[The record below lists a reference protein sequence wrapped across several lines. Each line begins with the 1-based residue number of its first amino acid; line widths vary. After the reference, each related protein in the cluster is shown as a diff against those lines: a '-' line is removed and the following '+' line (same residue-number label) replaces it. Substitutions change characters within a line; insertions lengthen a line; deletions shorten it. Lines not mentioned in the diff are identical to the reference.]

1 MHLTVKLILRYSY
14 FGLLLTGLFC
24 FPAKAL
30 PELKKDSSKVEIRS
44 IPVDNLVVY
53 KSDKNFQYTIQGA
66 SGMSVWDRFWRWFW
80 FQAGE
85 LMERK
90 GVRIS
95 MKILMYVLPVII
107 LAYAILRFMGMEK
120 VMLWISGQKS
130 TNPAFDFTED
140 NIYGIDFS
148 QEIEDAVAQGR
159 YRDATRL
166 NYLKAL
172 RTLSDTGRIKWN
184 KNKTNIDY
192 AHELGGSSFSHAFAD
207 ITQIYEYAW
216 YGEFQVT
223 EQEYFRVKD
232 HFNRF
237 EKTVWA

>member
-1 MHLTVKLILRYSY
+1 MHLTVKLILRHSF

-30 PELKKDSSKVEIRS
+30 PELRKDSSKVEIRS
-44 IPVDNLVVY
+44 IPVDNLVVC

-66 SGMSVWDRFWRWFW
+66 GGMSVWDRFWHWFW
-80 FQAGE
+80 FKVGE

-90 GVRIS
+90 GVRIG

-120 VMLWISGQKS
+120 VMLWLSGQKS

-148 QEIEDAVAQGR
+148 QEIDDAVAQGR

-192 AHELGGSSFSHAFAD
+192 AHELAESSFSHAFTD
-207 ITQIYEYAW
+207 ITRIYEYAW